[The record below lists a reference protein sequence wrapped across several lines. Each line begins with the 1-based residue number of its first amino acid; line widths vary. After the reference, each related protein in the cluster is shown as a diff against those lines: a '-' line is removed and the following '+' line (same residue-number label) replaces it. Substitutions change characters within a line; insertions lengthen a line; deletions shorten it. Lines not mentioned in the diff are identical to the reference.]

1 MVTTSPVL
9 LLSIFIYPF
18 VNESKTATLE
28 TPEFIWVVK
37 VSLDVNFIS
46 PLIFADTLLGSLT
59 FINNFEFFSELLSLN
74 FSKSFP
80 NDSR

>member
-28 TPEFIWVVK
+28 TPEFICVVK

-46 PLIFADTLLGSLT
+46 PLIFADTFFVLLMS
-59 FINNFEFFSELLSLN
+59 INNFEFN
-74 FSKSFP
+74 
-80 NDSR
+80 